1 MSAEL
6 VDRESS
12 SVQTHLTILQNVI
25 QRMASDSNACKFWCL
40 TLVSAILVI
49 VGQGGKTNC
58 VPIAFLPAASLLIL
72 NIYYHAQELK
82 FRSYY
87 DEFVANL
94 HSGEIDQSMLF
105 SINFPVSIWGKIAPS
120 FCSFSIWPFY
130 IVIFVMIIL
139 VWLVVL

>member
-1 MSAEL
+1 MDKESASL
-6 VDRESS
+6 H
-12 SVQTHLTILQNVI
+12 THLTILQNVI

-49 VGQGGKTNC
+49 IGQEEKTNY

-87 DEFVANL
+87 DEFVASI
-94 HSGEIDQSMLF
+94 HSGEIDQSLIF
-105 SINFPVSIWGKIAPS
+105 SVNYPVSVWGKIVPS
-120 FCSFSIWPFY
+120 FRSFSIWPFY
-130 IVIFVMIIL
+130 TVIFSMIIL

>member
-1 MSAEL
+1 M
-6 VDRESS
+6 VDREST

-49 VGQGGKTNC
+49 VGQEGKTDC
-58 VPIAFLPAASLLIL
+58 IPIAFLPAASLLIL
-72 NIYYHAQELK
+72 NIYYHAQELR

-87 DEFVANL
+87 DEFVASI
-94 HSGEIDQSMLF
+94 HSGKIDQSMIF
-105 SINFPVSIWGKIAPS
+105 SINIPTSIWGKIAPS
-120 FCSFSIWPFY
+120 FRSFSILPFY
-130 IVIFVMIIL
+130 AVIFIMIIL